1 MTHENTPAFTRR
13 DLLNMIGTAAGG
25 GAMYQAMTSLGFAA
39 ESNFS
44 GPPQLAGAKKGSS
57 VLILGAG
64 LAGMVAAL
72 ELRNA
77 GYKVTILEYNQRA
90 GGRCW
95 SIRGGDTF
103 TELGGGVQHCHF
115 AKGEYFNAGPWRI
128 PYHHH
133 AVLHYCRQFGV
144 TLEPFVQVNYN
155 AWVHSSTAYGGKPQ
169 RYRHVQADFQGH
181 VAELLGKA
189 TRQGSLDSVLTQEDK
204 EKLLEG
210 LRRWGALDAEFRY
223 REGIA
228 TSAWRGY
235 EIDPGGGLMPPAKP
249 SRPLEL
255 SELLQSRLW
264 RAVAAGQA
272 YEFQSTMFQPVGG
285 MDMIA
290 KAFAKQVGNLIRY
303 QARVTRIE
311 QSERGVT
318 VTFADEGRGGA
329 LQQEKADWCLCTIPL
344 SILSQIDVQVG
355 AEMQAAINAV
365 PYGSSIKVGLQFKRR
380 FWEEDEHIYGGITY
394 TDLPISRISYPSTR
408 YGASGPAVV
417 LGAYVFDGPN
427 SFEFGAMAPEERVRR
442 AVEYGSQIHPQYA
455 HEFDNGMSV
464 AWYRVP
470 GNHGCYGKWTDALRD
485 QHYKALCQVDG
496 RIALA
501 GEHVSHIPAWQEGAI
516 LSSLDAIRRL
526 HARATA

>member
-13 DLLNMIGTAAGG
+13 DLLNMIGKAAGG

-44 GPPQLAGAKKGSS
+44 GPPKLAGAKKGSS

-103 TELGGGVQHCHF
+103 TELGGGVQHCRF

-144 TLEPFVQVNYN
+144 ALEPFVQVNYN

-181 VAELLGKA
+181 VAELLGKV

-235 EIDPGGGLMPPAKP
+235 EIDPGGGLMPPSKP
-249 SRPLEL
+249 SRPFEF

-264 RAVAAGQA
+264 RYIAAGQA

-311 QSERGVT
+311 QNERGVT
-318 VTFADEGRGGA
+318 VTFADEARPGA
-329 LQQEKADWCLCTIPL
+329 
-344 SILSQIDVQVG
+344 
-355 AEMQAAINAV
+355 
-365 PYGSSIKVGLQFKRR
+365 R
-380 FWEEDEHIYGGITY
+380 
-394 TDLPISRISYPSTR
+394 
-408 YGASGPAVV
+408 
-417 LGAYVFDGPN
+417 
-427 SFEFGAMAPEERVRR
+427 
-442 AVEYGSQIHPQYA
+442 
-455 HEFDNGMSV
+455 
-464 AWYRVP
+464 
-470 GNHGCYGKWTDALRD
+470 
-485 QHYKALCQVDG
+485 
-496 RIALA
+496 
-501 GEHVSHIPAWQEGAI
+501 
-516 LSSLDAIRRL
+516 
-526 HARATA
+526 